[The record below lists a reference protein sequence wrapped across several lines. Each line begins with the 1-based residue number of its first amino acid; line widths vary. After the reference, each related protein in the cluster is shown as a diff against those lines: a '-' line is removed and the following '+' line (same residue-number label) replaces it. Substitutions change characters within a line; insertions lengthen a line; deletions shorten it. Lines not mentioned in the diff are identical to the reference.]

1 MTRKSVQ
8 FPCGLLALLTLAA
21 NLGFSRTQAPSV
33 PKTHWTIMHY
43 GATDNNNDEM
53 IVPFY
58 QKMKSGFIDNQGL
71 ELIALAD
78 RNPGYSHDTT
88 VFGEDFSDTRLY
100 RIAHE
105 KTERLGG
112 GAEFPE
118 ITKTSNYEANTADA
132 MTLKKFIRFCK
143 AHYPAEHYALVVF
156 AHGSGPLMCPD
167 EGSPGDAMYT
177 AEITDVLTAEDS
189 VDLMVLDV
197 CLMGGVEN
205 AYQWRPSNGKFGAD
219 VLVASAPPSGPFAYD
234 KVFERLRSGG
244 GDNGEVDSMVGGKE
258 KYCDPATMTALD
270 FGGVIIEEIYDG
282 QPEESWA
289 CYDLT
294 KVEAVKQKVDAF
306 AASLAKEGKKDDLA
320 HVRGAGVVRPILNY
334 VSGDFTDLAWI
345 FTPFFDLY
353 DLAKRTTESP
363 RFGGGKV
370 RRDAATLMKAVD
382 ELVAYSYGGGN
393 YPGFENGRHGIY
405 IFFPNGDRKAPY
417 LNVRHWALQTG
428 YNPSRVMKAPE
439 VPLPK
444 DLDLPKEFALQLA
457 ATYGHYLWCA
467 DGATPRNNKV
477 ENWFELLDSWFDT
490 GNGKEGGLNNYQW

>member
-1 MTRKSVQ
+1 MEKRCS
-8 FPCGLLALLTLAA
+8 PLLCGLLALLTLAA

-33 PKTHWTIMHY
+33 PKTRWTIMHY

-100 RIAHE
+100 RITHE

-156 AHGSGPLMCPD
+156 AHGSGPHMCYD
-167 EGSPGDAMYT
+167 EGSEGDAMYT

-189 VDLMVLDV
+189 VDIMVLDV

-205 AYQWRPSNGKFGAD
+205 AYQWRPGKDKFGAD
-219 VLVASAPPSGPFAYD
+219 ILVASAPSSGPFAYD

-244 GDNGEVDSMVGGKE
+244 GDNGEEDTMAGGKE

-306 AASLAKEGKKDDLA
+306 AASLAKEGEKDDLA
-320 HVRGAGVVRPILNY
+320 YIRGSGVVLRTLNY
-334 VSGDFTDLAWI
+334 LSGEGPDLSWI
-345 FTPFFDLY
+345 LSPYFDLY
-353 DLAKRTTESP
+353 DLAKQTAESP
-363 RFGGGKV
+363 RFSGAI
-370 RRDAATLMKAVD
+370 RRDAETLMKAVD

-393 YPGFENGRHGIY
+393 YPGFENGRHGIH
-405 IFFPNGDRKAPY
+405 IFFPSGDRMAPY
-417 LNVRHWALQTG
+417 LNVRHWALQTW
-428 YNPSRVMKAPE
+428 YNPSKVTKAPE
-439 VPLPK
+439 GLVPK
-444 DLDLPKEFALQLA
+444 DLDLPKEVSLLFA
-457 ATYGHYLWCA
+457 ATYGHYLWCS
-467 DGATPRNNKV
+467 DGATPGNDKV

-490 GNGKEGGLNNYQW
+490 GNGKEGGLNKCRW